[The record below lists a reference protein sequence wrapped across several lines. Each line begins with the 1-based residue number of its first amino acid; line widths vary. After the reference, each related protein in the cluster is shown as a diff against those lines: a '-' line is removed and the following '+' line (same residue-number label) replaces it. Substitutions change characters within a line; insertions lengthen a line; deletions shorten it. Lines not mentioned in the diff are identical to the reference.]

1 MTVKE
6 TIDQKISS
14 KPVFM
19 VSKSSCPY
27 CVLAKQVLEGYN
39 IPAENIEIME
49 IDGDKDCQEIQDQ
62 WILELLNF
70 VIFLEC
76 QYTTIFAFLQAKYLV
91 KNFATDTDSVRICCL
106 VPPKRT
112 KNKREITNFQLK
124 IILK

>member
-1 MTVKE
+1 MAVKE

-19 VSKSSCPY
+19 VSKRCCPH
-27 CVLAKQVLEGYN
+27 CVMAKQVLARYN

-49 IDGDKDCQEIQDQ
+49 IDGDKNCQEIQDQ
-62 WILELLNF
+62 WILELLF
-70 VIFLEC
+70 LIFLEC
-76 QYTTIFAFLQAKYLV
+76 QYITIFVLLQAKYLV
-91 KNFATDTDSVRICCL
+91 KNFAIDTDSGRICCL

-124 IILK
+124 MILE

>member
-19 VSKSSCPY
+19 VSKSSCPH
-27 CVLAKQVLEGYN
+27 CVLAKQVLARYN

-49 IDGDKDCQEIQDQ
+49 IDGDKNCQEIQDQ

-76 QYTTIFAFLQAKYLV
+76 QYTTIFAFL
-91 KNFATDTDSVRICCL
+91 
-106 VPPKRT
+106 
-112 KNKREITNFQLK
+112 
-124 IILK
+124 